1 MIGLLF
7 SNSSKTITPVTL
19 NSTNEELQMRVD
31 SLADDEAYVYRDLKG
46 CYSRRWIAETLFISK
61 TRLNRTIRELCRKLG
76 VDGVKPMLR
85 IYGRLKDTLPEPV
98 DIKEIDEYVDR
109 RMEKEIQAMEEQKSS
124 RLRDSLKF

>member
-31 SLADDEAYVYRDLKG
+31 SLADDEAYVYRYLKG
-46 CYSRRWIAETLFISK
+46 YYSRRWIAETLFISK
-61 TRLNRTIRELCRKLG
+61 TQLNRIIRELCRKLG
-76 VDGVKPMLR
+76 VDGVKSMLR
-85 IYGRLKDTLPEPV
+85 IYGRLKDNLPEPI

>member
-31 SLADDEAYVYRDLKG
+31 SLADDEAYVYRYLKG
-46 CYSRRWIAETLFISK
+46 YYSRRWIAETLFISK

-76 VDGVKPMLR
+76 VDGVKSMLR

>member
-1 MIGLLF
+1 M
-7 SNSSKTITPVTL
+7 TL

-31 SLADDEAYVYRDLKG
+31 SLADGEAYVYRYLKG
-46 CYSRRWIAETLFISK
+46 YYSRRWIAETLFISK

-76 VDGVKPMLR
+76 VDGVKSMLR

-124 RLRDSLKF
+124 RLQDSLKF